1 MAWLEPAAVLV
12 AVVGIRV
19 LVVLEQLGR
28 VTLDLQVVE
37 QVVILAA
44 LVEVLEVPDLFQ
56 AILQLAV
63 LELRHR

>member
-37 QVVILAA
+37 QVVILVA